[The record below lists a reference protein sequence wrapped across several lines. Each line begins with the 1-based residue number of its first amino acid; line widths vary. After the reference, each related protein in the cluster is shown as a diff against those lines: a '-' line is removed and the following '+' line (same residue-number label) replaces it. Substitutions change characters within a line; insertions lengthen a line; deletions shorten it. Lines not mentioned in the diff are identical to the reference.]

1 MAQLPQIQESVAKI
15 ETRPEVQAAM
25 AYWKTSLK
33 VKDLQQQIR
42 KTRALVGSFMPPIW
56 NQTQQLRV
64 AHAAVLDLVEKIDAI
79 ADVDQYDAALVFAIF
94 AIFHRAQLA
103 PDEADPE
110 REKRVTA
117 KFSELIE
124 EHMSLARASG
134 ELPPPS
140 PVPKNPQAVAAFPG
154 DLEELKRSLTDH
166 FAVQLE
172 KQRVAMEEDSRSREK
187 RLRDEQ
193 ETERRRQQA
202 ENEERTRTERAM
214 VEARE
219 LRVRIDHEDALRR
232 IARASQDREDTLRRE
247 VDARTKSFDD
257 LADADLE
264 RLYSEMAI
272 DGEPSQAF
280 NRLGKYGPQ
289 HEVTDSDNEDAC
301 KKSIIRKI
309 AKTRRAVNDERQR
322 LWYAGYAE
330 LATTS
335 EVSAFMHTFKQDI
348 KSGFRFDDEAR
359 YDGLVDMLRLVHR
372 LMLRGEKIGRGEKT
386 LTETKTIHAWDPIT
400 RRMFFK
406 MWFTLTKQV
415 WELAVMIRYDSNRT
429 LACVEFR
436 AEISRQHTLSL
447 KDWWVV
453 IDFVSAARTIEPA
466 MHRAAAQRRPENPP
480 RGGRGGAGR
489 GGQPRGPSRQPNT
502 PRPQNID
509 TGARTPRAN
518 DRPATPQGE
527 APRAHKDKDGNWV
540 YP

>member
-25 AYWKTSLK
+25 AYWKISFK
-33 VKDLQQQIR
+33 AKDLQQQIR

-79 ADVDQYDAALVFAIF
+79 ADVDQYDAALVF

-166 FAVQLE
+166 FAIQLE
-172 KQRVAMEEDSRSREK
+172 KQRLAMEEDSRSREK

-232 IARASQDREDTLRRE
+232 LARASQDREDTLRRE

-386 LTETKTIHAWDPIT
+386 LTDTKTIHAWDPIT

-436 AEISRQHTLSL
+436 AEVSRQHTLSL

-489 GGQPRGPSRQPNT
+489 GGQPRGLSRQPNT